1 MGGREKRLNTGEP
14 VLDVPY
20 LLLHQQREMTLMR
33 ADQQREMALMREEVR
48 NVTGLL
54 NELKQHLAPSV
65 SAKVRLQ
72 LPLWQSGFR
81 NEQIVVRNWG

>member
-1 MGGREKRLNTGEP
+1 LGGRKKRLNTGEP

-20 LLLHQQREMTLMR
+20 LLLHQQREMKLMS
-33 ADQQREMALMREEVR
+33 AQME
-48 NVTGLL
+48 NVTELL

-65 SAKVRLQ
+65 SAKVRSQ
-72 LPLWQSGFR
+72 SSVWQSEFR

>member
-1 MGGREKRLNTGEP
+1 MGVRKKRLNTGEP

-20 LLLHQQREMTLMR
+20 LLLHQQREMKLMS
-33 ADQQREMALMREEVR
+33 AQME
-48 NVTGLL
+48 NVTELL

-65 SAKVRLQ
+65 SAKVRSQ
-72 LPLWQSGFR
+72 SSVWQSEFR